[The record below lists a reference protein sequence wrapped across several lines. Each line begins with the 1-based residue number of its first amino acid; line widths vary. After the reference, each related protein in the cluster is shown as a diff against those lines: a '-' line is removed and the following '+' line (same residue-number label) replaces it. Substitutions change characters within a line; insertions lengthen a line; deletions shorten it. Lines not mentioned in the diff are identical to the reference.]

1 MAKRGIE
8 ALGQVRGKRV
18 LVRVDFN
25 VPLRPASGSSSGEMA
40 VGDDYRLV
48 MSLPTIRR
56 LRDAG
61 ARVILGSHLGRP
73 SGGKVEPEFSMK
85 PVAERLSQLLGA
97 PVRFV
102 PDVAG
107 EAAKQAAGELKDGE
121 VLLLEN
127 LRFEKGEKK
136 GDEAFGKQLAGLA
149 ELFVNDAFG
158 VSHRGDASVTVV
170 PKVLPA
176 AAGELVAK
184 EVVNLGPLRDGTAP
198 RPFGVVMGGGKL
210 ADKIPVLEAL
220 APKVD
225 AIFVGGG
232 MSYTFL
238 KAQGKEI
245 GRSRHEPELLD
256 EAKRIMAAAGSKL
269 VLPIDHVVAASPDD
283 PTGYAVV
290 EDLPG
295 DRMAL
300 DIGPKTIAEFCRRLA
315 GMKTVFWN
323 GPLGVFEKR
332 PFNLGT
338 NYIASFLGFSKSIHT
353 VVGGGDS
360 AAAARELGIEDQM
373 GWVSTGGGA
382 SLEFVQGETL
392 PGVAAL
398 PDA

>member
-8 ALGQVRGKRV
+8 ALGDLRGKRV

-25 VPLRPASGSSSGEMA
+25 VPLREAGQGGEMA

-48 MSLPTIRR
+48 MSLPTLRR
-56 LRDAG
+56 LREAG

-85 PVAERLSQLLGA
+85 PVAARLSELLGA

-107 EAAKQAAGELKDGE
+107 EAAKKAAGELKDGE

-136 GDEAFGKQLAGLA
+136 GDEAFGKQLAALA

-176 AAGELVAK
+176 AAGELVAR
-184 EVVNLGPLRDGTAP
+184 EVTNLLPLRDGTAP

-256 EAKRIMAAAGSKL
+256 EAKRIMAVAGSKL

-283 PTGYAVV
+283 PTGYAIV
-290 EDLPG
+290 EDLPA

-323 GPLGVFEKR
+323 GPLGVFEKK

-338 NYIASFLGFSKSIHT
+338 NYVASFLGFSTSIHT

-360 AAAARELGIEDQM
+360 AAAARELGIEEHM

-392 PGVAAL
+392 PGIAAL

>member
-8 ALGQVRGKRV
+8 ALGPVKGKRV

-25 VPLRPASGSSSGEMA
+25 VPLREGARAGEMT

-56 LRDAG
+56 LREAG
-61 ARVILGSHLGRP
+61 ARVVLGSHLGRP

-107 EAAKQAAGELKDGE
+107 EAARKAAGELKDGE

-184 EVVNLGPLRDGTAP
+184 EVVNLQPLRDGTAP

-256 EAKRIMAAAGSKL
+256 EAKRIMAVAGDKL
-269 VLPIDHVVAASPDD
+269 VLPIDHVVATSLDD
-283 PTGYAVV
+283 PTGYAIV
-290 EDLPG
+290 EDLPA

-300 DIGPKTIAEFCRRLA
+300 DIGPRTIAEFCRRLA

-323 GPLGVFEKR
+323 GPLGVFERK

-338 NYIASFLGFSKSIHT
+338 NYVASFLGFSKTIHT

-360 AAAARELGIEDQM
+360 AAAARELGIEEQM

-382 SLEFVQGETL
+382 SLEFVQGEPL
-392 PGVAAL
+392 PGIAAL

>member
-1 MAKRGIE
+1 MAKRRID
-8 ALGQVRGKRV
+8 ALGALGGKRV

-25 VPLRPASGSSSGEMA
+25 VPLREGADGAMA
-40 VGDDYRLV
+40 VGDDHRLV

-73 SGGKVEPEFSMK
+73 SGGKVEPEFSMR
-85 PVAERLSQLLGA
+85 PVAGRLSTLLGA

-102 PDVAG
+102 PDLVG
-107 EAAKQAAGELKDGE
+107 PEAQAAAAALKDGE

-127 LRFEKGEKK
+127 LRFDKGEKK
-136 GDEAFGKQLAGLA
+136 GAEEFGRALAALA
-149 ELFVNDAFG
+149 EVYVNDAFG
-158 VSHRGDASVTVV
+158 VSHRGDASVTV
-170 PKVLPA
+170 PPRLLPA
-176 AAGELVAK
+176 AAGDLVAT
-184 EVVNLGPLRDGTAP
+184 ELERLAPLRDGSAP
-198 RPFGVVMGGGKL
+198 RPYVVVMGGGKL

-220 APKVD
+220 VPKVD
-225 AIFVGGG
+225 AVLIGGG

-238 KAQGKEI
+238 KARGEEI

-256 EAKRIMAAAGSKL
+256 TARKIMERAGDKL
-269 VLPIDHVVAASPDD
+269 ALPIDHVVAASPDD

-290 EDLPG
+290 ERLPQ
-295 DRMAL
+295 DRMGL
-300 DIGPKTIAEFCRRLA
+300 DIGPRTIADYCRRLA
-315 GMKTVFWN
+315 GARTVFWN

-338 NYIASFLGFSKSIHT
+338 DYVASFLGYSGGVHT

-360 AAAARELGIEDQM
+360 AAAARELGIDERM

-382 SLEFVQGETL
+382 SLEFVQGEAL
-392 PGVAAL
+392 PGIEAL

>member
-1 MAKRGIE
+1 MAKRGID
-8 ALGQVRGKRV
+8 ALGPVRGKRV
-18 LVRVDFN
+18 FVRVDFN
-25 VPLRPASGSSSGEMA
+25 VPLREGASGAMEIS
-40 VGDDYRLV
+40 DDYRLV
-48 MSLPTIRR
+48 MSLPTIKK

-73 SGGKVEPEFSMK
+73 EGGKVEPEFSMK
-85 PVAERLSQLLGA
+85 PVAERLSKLLGT

-102 PDVAG
+102 ADIVG
-107 EAAKQAAGELKDGE
+107 DAARKAASELKDGE

-136 GDEAFGKQLAGLA
+136 GAEDFGKKLAALA

-170 PKVLPA
+170 PKLLPS
-176 AAGELVAK
+176 AAGDLVAR
-184 EVVNLGPLRDGTAP
+184 EVIELTPLRDGTAP
-198 RPFGVVMGGGKL
+198 RPYAVVMGGGKL

-220 APKVD
+220 LPKVD
-225 AIFVGGG
+225 AVFVGGG

-245 GRSRHEPELLD
+245 GKSRHEPELLD
-256 EAKRIMAAAGSKL
+256 TAKQIMERAGGKL
-269 VLPIDHVVAASPDD
+269 VLPIDHVVAKSPDD
-283 PTGYAVV
+283 TGGYAVV
-290 EDLPG
+290 DQLPA
-295 DRMAL
+295 DRMGL
-300 DIGPKTIAEFCRRLA
+300 DIGPKTIADFTKRLA
-315 GMKTVFWN
+315 SMKTVFWN
-323 GPLGVFEKR
+323 GPLGVFEKK

-338 NYIASFLGFSKSIHT
+338 NYIASFLGFTEGLRT

-360 AAAARELGIEDQM
+360 AAAARELGIEDRM
-373 GWVSTGGGA
+373 DWVSTGGGA

-392 PGVAAL
+392 PGIAAL

>member
-1 MAKRGIE
+1 MAKRGIDG
-8 ALGQVRGKRV
+8 LGPLRGKRV

-25 VPLRPASGSSSGEMA
+25 VPLRQAPGGAGGQMV
-40 VGDDYRLV
+40 VGDDHRLL

-56 LRDAG
+56 LREAG
-61 ARVILGSHLGRP
+61 ARVLLGSHLGRP
-73 SGGKVEPEFSMK
+73 SGGEVEPEFSMR
-85 PVAERLSQLLGA
+85 PVAERLSELLGA
-97 PVRFV
+97 PVQFV

-107 EAAKQAAGELKDGE
+107 EAARAAAAALQDGQ

-136 GDEAFGKQLAGLA
+136 GDEAFGARLAGLA

-170 PKVLPA
+170 PRLLPA
-176 AAGELVAK
+176 AAGELVAR
-184 EVVNLGPLRDGTAP
+184 EVSNLTPLRDGSAP
-198 RPFGVVMGGGKL
+198 RPLGVVMGGGKL

-225 AIFVGGG
+225 AILVGGG

-238 KAQGKEI
+238 KAMGKEI

-256 EAKRIMAAAGSKL
+256 EARRIMAAAGDKL
-269 VLPIDHVVAASPDD
+269 VLPVDHVVAAAPDD
-283 PTGYAVV
+283 PSGYAIV
-290 EDLPG
+290 EDLPAE
-295 DRMAL
+295 RMAL
-300 DIGPKTIAEFCRRLA
+300 DVGPRTIAAFCRRLA

-323 GPLGVFEKR
+323 GPLGVFERR

-338 NYIASFLGFSKSIHT
+338 NYVASFLGFSPGIHT

-360 AAAARELGIEDQM
+360 AAAARELGIDDRM

-382 SLEFVQGETL
+382 SLEFVQGEAL
-392 PGVAAL
+392 PGLDAL